1 MYSESRGFYY
11 EADLSSVRD
20 AEDQLR
26 KAKMDKQIYELEKQI
41 TSLEDAMKKETDAI
55 DEQIKKLQEYSDE
68 WGKVSTKLSN
78 AMEDQRAAEIL
89 GRDWEKD
96 ILDQR
101 KKTLEDFTKDYEE
114 LQKRQAEAYLNA
126 RRVEAGGVG
135 TGGGGNGGGA
145 DDPNK
150 TPPEEDLTPP
160 EELEEAKSPYHYYID
175 GKEVDNATFTRET
188 KRVKDLKDALSN
200 EIAGLK
206 VELNEAGK
214 KNQIDKVK
222 EISSKIAQKTAEL
235 NELNKKRFEIKSFP
249 AKFTGTDSAAP
260 GKTLVGELGSEI
272 VLNKN
277 GTATLVDEPTILNMK
292 GGEKVFNAEETEKI
306 LKASKKGF
314 SSLKDINPKKFA
326 LLNSF
331 ASGTSSA
338 MQNAIATQAVGIAS
352 GIKSGLIN
360 TQLATTN
367 GQVINNTFN
376 VSLPNINDAS
386 KASELMK
393 EFEHLF
399 MKSTQYFNK

>member
-96 ILDQR
+96 ILAQR
-101 KKTLEDFTKDYEE
+101 KKTLEDFTKDYVE

-126 RRVEAGGVG
+126 RKAEAGGVG
-135 TGGGGNGGGA
+135 TGGENL
-145 DDPNK
+145 DKNK
-150 TPPEEDLTPP
+150 DKNKDKDKDKETTVENPL
-160 EELEEAKSPYHYYID
+160 HYFID
-175 GKEVDNATFTRET
+175 GKEVDVETFTKET
-188 KRVKDLKDALSN
+188 QRIKDLTD
-200 EIAGLK
+200 EIAKLQST
-206 VELNEAGK
+206 L
-214 KNQIDKVK
+214 DKATNTNVRSA
-222 EISSKIAQKTAEL
+222 ISTKIAEKTAEL
-235 NELNKKRFEIKSFP
+235 DALKKKKYEIKSFP